1 MKTRVITT
9 IFAIAARAAMAV
21 PGSAAAGS
29 FERQAERFIG
39 DLGASTESA
48 LANNA
53 SLSPAERSDKLNAF
67 IDGIV
72 DVPTI
77 ARFTMGRHWRRA
89 SEQQRADFTALF
101 RNYLASSVS
110 DRIAQLANA
119 AIEIQKVVPVKASR
133 SNDVLVMCRIA
144 MSKGRSS
151 LGIVWRVRE
160 TAAGPRLVDVIVDG
174 ISMAVVQ
181 REEFASV
188 LSANNGDIG
197 SFIAALREK
206 TEEAGRMVA
215 ENAKQN

>member
-9 IFAIAARAAMAV
+9 LFALAALAIAAGPAT
-21 PGSAAAGS
+21 AGS
-29 FERQAERFIG
+29 FDHEAERFISN
-39 DLGASTESA
+39 LGASTESA

-53 SLSPAERSDKLNAF
+53 GLSPAERSDQLNAF

-101 RNYLASSVS
+101 RDYLANSVS
-110 DRIAQLANA
+110 DRIAQLAGA
-119 AIEIQKVVPVKASR
+119 AVEIQKVMPVKASR
-133 SNDVLVMCRIA
+133 TNDVLVMCRIA
-144 MSKGRSS
+144 MSKGRAS

-181 REEFASV
+181 REEFSSV

-215 ENAKQN
+215 ENSKRN